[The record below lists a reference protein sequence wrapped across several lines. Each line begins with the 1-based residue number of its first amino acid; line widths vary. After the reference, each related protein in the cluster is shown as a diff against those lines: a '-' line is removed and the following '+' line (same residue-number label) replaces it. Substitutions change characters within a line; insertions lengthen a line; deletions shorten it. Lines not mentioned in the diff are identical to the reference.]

1 MASGLARPSDL
12 KTTPNKLQRKPRAD
26 SKNTLKVRRICVLY
40 MYLHLMVM
48 VMMKTKFVNALTF
61 LFLNRFSSMTPQNLC
76 VATTRFM
83 T

>member
-1 MASGLARPSDL
+1 MAPGLARPFDL

-61 LFLNRFSSMTPQNLC
+61 LFHCLMRF
-76 VATTRFM
+76 FM
-83 T
+83 RKLFLILLRRR